1 MFMGKVIGSVW
12 ATQKE
17 EGMDNLKLLVIQPVD
32 FHNRDSG
39 QHVIAADRIGA
50 GVGEKV
56 IVSRGSPARIL
67 FNQRMVPIDA
77 MIVGIV
83 DSFEV
88 KNGIGE
94 EQEEGTWSSP
104 NSG

>member
-1 MFMGKVIGSVW
+1 MFLGKVIGSVW

-17 EGMDNLKLLVIQPVD
+17 VGMDNLKLLVIQPID
-32 FHNRDSG
+32 FKDCEAG
-39 QHVIAADRIGA
+39 TPIIAADRIGA
-50 GVGEKV
+50 GVGENV

-67 FNQRMVPIDA
+67 FKDKMVPIDA

-88 KNGIGE
+88 AGE
-94 EQEEGTWSSP
+94 TEEEVWKSL
-104 NSG
+104 NRE

>member
-1 MFMGKVIGSVW
+1 MFLGKVIGSVW

-17 EGMDNLKLLVIQPVD
+17 EGMDNLKLLVIQPID
-32 FHNRDSG
+32 FHHREDG
-39 QHVIAADRIGA
+39 QHVIVADRIGA
-50 GVGEKV
+50 GVGERV

-88 KNGIGE
+88 TDRFE
-94 EQEEGTWSSP
+94 EEKEEGTWSSRS
-104 NSG
+104 NG

>member
-1 MFMGKVIGSVW
+1 MFLGKVIGSVW

-17 EGMDNLKLLVIQPVD
+17 DGMDNLKLMVVQPID
-32 FHNRDSG
+32 FRDRESG
-39 QHVIAADRIGA
+39 QTVIAADRIGA

-67 FNQRMVPIDA
+67 FSGRQVPVDA

-83 DSFEV
+83 DSFE
-88 KNGIGE
+88 IE
-94 EQEEGTWSSP
+94 AEPQ
-104 NSG
+104 